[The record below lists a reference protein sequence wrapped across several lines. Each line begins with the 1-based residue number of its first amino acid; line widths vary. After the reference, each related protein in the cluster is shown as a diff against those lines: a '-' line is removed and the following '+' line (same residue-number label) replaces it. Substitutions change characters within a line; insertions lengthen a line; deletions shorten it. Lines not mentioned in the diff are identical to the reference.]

1 MKFNSKKPDGAS
13 RAVGITV
20 LFFAVSIVSS
30 QCFAQSS
37 VDNQA
42 VSKYQYIRR
51 ISSVFDY
58 VQQNYVDPV
67 DPKVLYEGAL
77 KGMLEALKDPYTLY
91 LDPSTMRSLSDT
103 TEGSFGGV
111 GLSISKPFESTAAAP
126 AYVEVASPIEDT
138 PGAKAG
144 IESGDFITAIDS
156 QPTPPM
162 SMEEV
167 LDHLRGAAGTSV

>member
-1 MKFNSKKPDGAS
+1 MKFNSKKAGSAS
-13 RAVGITV
+13 RAVAVTV

-58 VQQNYVDPV
+58 VQQNYVDEV
-67 DPKVLYEGAL
+67 DAKVLYEGAL

-91 LDPSTMRSLSDT
+91 LDPNTMRDLSDT
-103 TEGSFGGV
+103 TAGNFGGV
-111 GLSISKPFESTAAAP
+111 GLSISKPVGDDSGKP
-126 AYVEVASPIEDT
+126 AYVEVASPID
-138 PGAKAG
+138 
-144 IESGDFITAIDS
+144 
-156 QPTPPM
+156 
-162 SMEEV
+162 
-167 LDHLRGAAGTSV
+167 GT